1 MLQQIHEIFKRK
13 DVFEVFVAIFAGL
26 AFVDI
31 LDTVVDELV
40 MPPLV
45 PIVGKPRCILD
56 NSGGFDPHKM
66 TRLVIKTMMI
76 VAILAV
82 WVYVYNQG

>member
-31 LDTVVDELV
+31 LNTIVDELI
-40 MPPLV
+40 MPLLV
-45 PIVGKPRCILD
+45 PIVGKPRSVSN
-56 NSGGFDPHKM
+56 NSGEFDPHKM
-66 TRLVIKTMMI
+66 TKLVIKT
-76 VAILAV
+76 VAIVTILIL